1 MEKTKTW
8 KVSTTAKNDKGGES
22 LPFFYSQKGIK
33 VIPKHLILTMHIECT
48 LAYNLCPMKAKSL
61 VNSVSDLKQA
71 MTIMEELKWSKYEDG
86 SLYEYLQ
93 ANTEPTSG
101 TWGEWFGWFFIEWL
115 QGDDNTFNGRTFYN
129 WLLKNYF

>member
-1 MEKTKTW
+1 
-8 KVSTTAKNDKGGES
+8 
-22 LPFFYSQKGIK
+22 
-33 VIPKHLILTMHIECT
+33 MHIECT

-71 MTIMEELKWSKYEDG
+71 MTIMEIKWSKYEDCG

-93 ANTEPTSG
+93 ANTKPTSG
-101 TWGEWFGWFFIEWL
+101 TWGEWFGWFFVEWL
-115 QGDDNTFNGRTFYN
+115 QGDDNTFNAHTFYN

>member
-1 MEKTKTW
+1 
-8 KVSTTAKNDKGGES
+8 
-22 LPFFYSQKGIK
+22 
-33 VIPKHLILTMHIECT
+33 MHIECT

-71 MTIMEELKWSKYEDG
+71 MTNMEELKWSKYEDG

>member
-1 MEKTKTW
+1 
-8 KVSTTAKNDKGGES
+8 
-22 LPFFYSQKGIK
+22 
-33 VIPKHLILTMHIECT
+33 MHIECT

-71 MTIMEELKWSKYEDG
+71 MTIMEELKWGKYEDG

>member
-1 MEKTKTW
+1 
-8 KVSTTAKNDKGGES
+8 
-22 LPFFYSQKGIK
+22 
-33 VIPKHLILTMHIECT
+33 
-48 LAYNLCPMKAKSL
+48 MKAKSL